1 MVSAGKRPLSQVEH
15 LLPGTG
21 RGFQGLGSWA
31 SISLRSALW
40 GLSYFGQRSEQG
52 WFFQKVFS
60 IAFDKVLQD
69 KKPLVRKEFEEVN
82 FLSASSLKEIKTFK
96 STFKL
101 PLEPLKTLHFK
112 HRTLHMLCLIIL
124 LTVTVHDFMVLDP
137 VPLIQG
143 FSTSALLTLDDY
155 WPQFFDVGTVL
166 CIVVCLAE
174 SVTFIH

>member
-1 MVSAGKRPLSQVEH
+1 MVSAGKRPPSQVEH

-40 GLSYFGQRSEQG
+40 GLSSYFGQRSEQG

-69 KKPLVRKEFEEVN
+69 KKPLVWKEFEELN

-101 PLEPLKTLHFK
+101 PLEPLKTLYFK
-112 HRTLHMLCLIIL
+112 NRGTSLVAQWLRICLPMQGTRVRAL
-124 LTVTVHDFMVLDP
+124 VREDP
-137 VPLIQG
+137 TCRATAKPMCHNYWAC
-143 FSTSALLTLDDY
+143 ALEPACHNY
-155 WPQFFDVGTVL
+155 WSP
-166 CIVVCLAE
+166 CA
-174 SVTFIH
+174 